1 VYWTISRDSI
11 YQTVQGEIVKLILLM
26 IWKEFLH
33 LRNDKMSIK
42 LMIFPVIA
50 QALIMGYALT
60 TEVKHTPVT
69 VFDNSRSLSSR
80 SLISSIRTNELFNF
94 KTQSYSYNE
103 VRERIDRGDV
113 RIGMIIPKD
122 FEADL
127 KNGTGANIQL
137 VIDGQDANSSNVSS
151 GYLNAVISQW
161 GSTYLKK
168 QAAMMGKDIDVLIP
182 VKVNP
187 VILFNPTLKS
197 TWYMVPALVVLLITM
212 VTSLLTGLSIVREKE
227 KGTLEQLMV
236 TPVKPIHLIFGKTI
250 PYLLIGFVEL
260 CIFIGFVLLWFGIPF
275 KGSFFVLLLFAAVYM
290 MSSLGIGIL
299 TSTIARTSQQVLFLI
314 WFVLIF
320 FILLSGFFIP
330 VENMPI
336 WVQNVTAINPVKYFM
351 FAVRE
356 LCLKGTS
363 LNDMLPQLY
372 NLAIIGAVVFFA
384 SVLFFHRS
392 AS

>member
-1 VYWTISRDSI
+1 M
-11 YQTVQGEIVKLILLM
+11 KLIILM

-33 LRNDKMSIK
+33 LRNDKLSIK

-50 QALIMGYALT
+50 QVFIMGYALT

-69 VFDNSRSLSSR
+69 VLDNSQSHSSR
-80 SLISSIRTNELFNF
+80 SLISSIRANELFDF
-94 KTQSYSYNE
+94 RPESSSFNE
-103 VRERIDRGDV
+103 VRDRIDRGDV
-113 RIGMIIPKD
+113 RLGMIVPND
-122 FEADL
+122 FENDL
-127 KNGTGANIQL
+127 KNGTGANIQI
-137 VIDGQDANSSNVSS
+137 VVDGQDANSSNVSS
-151 GYLNAVISQW
+151 GYLNAIISQW
-161 GSTYLKK
+161 GSAYLKK
-168 QAAMMGKDIDVLIP
+168 QAELMGKNIDVLIP

-187 VILFNPTLKS
+187 VILFNPLLKS
-197 TWYMVPALVVLLITM
+197 SWYMVPALVVLLITM
-212 VTSLLTGLSIVREKE
+212 VTSLLTGLSIVKEKE

-236 TPVKPIHLIFGKTI
+236 TPVKPIHLILGKTI

-260 CIFIGFVLLWFGIPF
+260 CIFIIFVLLWFGIPF
-275 KGSFFVLLLFAAVYM
+275 KGSYFVLLLFAAVYM

-299 TSTIARTSQQVLFLI
+299 TSTIARTPQQVLFLI

-330 VENMPI
+330 VENMPQ
-336 WVQNVTAINPVKYFM
+336 WVQNITIVNPVKFFM

-372 NLAIIGAVVFFA
+372 NLAIIGVVVFLA
-384 SVLFFHRS
+384 SVLVFHRR

>member
-1 VYWTISRDSI
+1 M
-11 YQTVQGEIVKLILLM
+11 KLILLM

-60 TEVKHTPVT
+60 TEVKHTSVT
-69 VFDNSRSLSSR
+69 VYDNSRTPTSR
-80 SLISSIRTNELFNF
+80 SLIASIRSNELFNF
-94 KTQSYSYNE
+94 KTQSTSYDE
-103 VRERIDRGDV
+103 VRDRIDKGDV
-113 RIGMIIPKD
+113 RIGLIIPKD

-137 VIDGQDANSSNVSS
+137 VIDGQDANSSNVAS
-151 GYLNAVISQW
+151 GYLNAVINQW

-168 QAAMMGKDIDVLIP
+168 KAEMMGMDIDVIIP

-187 VILFNPTLKS
+187 VILFNPMLKS

-250 PYLLIGFVEL
+250 PYLFIGFAEL
-260 CIFIGFVLLWFGIPF
+260 FIFIVFVLLWFGIPF

-299 TSTIARTSQQVLFLI
+299 TSTVARTPQQVLFLI

-330 VENMPI
+330 VENMPL

-363 LNDMLPQLY
+363 LNDMLPQLC
-372 NLAIIGAVVFFA
+372 NLAIIGVVVFFA
-384 SVLFFHRS
+384 SILFFNRRES
-392 AS
+392 

>member
-1 VYWTISRDSI
+1 M
-11 YQTVQGEIVKLILLM
+11 KLIILM

-33 LRNDKMSIK
+33 LKNDKLSIK

-50 QALIMGYALT
+50 QVFIMGYALT

-69 VFDNSRSLSSR
+69 VLDNSQSLSSR
-80 SLISSIRTNELFNF
+80 SLISSIRANELFDF
-94 KTQSYSYNE
+94 RPESSSFNE
-103 VRERIDRGDV
+103 VRDRIDRGDV
-113 RIGMIIPKD
+113 RLGMIIPND
-122 FEADL
+122 FENDL
-127 KNGTGANIQL
+127 KNGTGANIQI
-137 VIDGQDANSSNVSS
+137 VVDGQDANSSNVSS
-151 GYLNAVISQW
+151 GYLNAIISQW
-161 GSTYLKK
+161 GSAYLKK
-168 QAAMMGKDIDVLIP
+168 QAELMGKNIDVLIP

-187 VILFNPTLKS
+187 VILFNPLLKS
-197 TWYMVPALVVLLITM
+197 SWYMVPALVVLLITM
-212 VTSLLTGLSIVREKE
+212 VTSLLTGLSIVKEKE

-236 TPVKPIHLIFGKTI
+236 TPVKPIHLILGKTI

-260 CIFIGFVLLWFGIPF
+260 CIFIIFVLLWFGIPF
-275 KGSFFVLLLFAAVYM
+275 KGSYFVLLLFAAVYM

-299 TSTIARTSQQVLFLI
+299 TSTIARTPQQVLFLI

-330 VENMPI
+330 VENMPQ
-336 WVQNVTAINPVKYFM
+336 WVQNITIVNPVKFFM

-372 NLAIIGAVVFFA
+372 NLAIIGVVVFLA
-384 SVLFFHRS
+384 SVLVFHRR

>member
-1 VYWTISRDSI
+1 M
-11 YQTVQGEIVKLILLM
+11 KLIILM

-33 LRNDKMSIK
+33 LRNDKLSIK

-50 QALIMGYALT
+50 QVFIMGYALT
-60 TEVKHTPVT
+60 TDVKHTPVT
-69 VFDNSRSLSSR
+69 VLDNSQSLSSR
-80 SLISSIRTNELFNF
+80 SLISSIRANELFDF
-94 KTQSYSYNE
+94 KPESSSFNE
-103 VRERIDRGDV
+103 VRDRIDRGDV
-113 RIGMIIPKD
+113 RLGMIIPKN
-122 FEADL
+122 FENDL
-127 KNGTGANIQL
+127 KNGTGANIQI

-151 GYLNAVISQW
+151 GYLNAIVNLW

-168 QAAMMGKDIDVLIP
+168 QAELMGKDIDVLIP

-187 VILFNPTLKS
+187 VILFNPLLKS
-197 TWYMVPALVVLLITM
+197 SWYMVPALVVLLITM
-212 VTSLLTGLSIVREKE
+212 VTSLLTGLSIVKEKE

-236 TPVKPIHLIFGKTI
+236 TPVKPIHLILGKTI

-260 CIFIGFVLLWFGIPF
+260 CIFIVLVLLWFGIPF
-275 KGSFFVLLLFAAVYM
+275 KGSFFVLLLFAAIYM

-299 TSTIARTSQQVLFLI
+299 TSTIARTPQQVLFLI

-330 VENMPI
+330 VENMPQ
-336 WVQNVTAINPVKYFM
+336 WVQNITIINPVKFFM

-372 NLAIIGAVVFFA
+372 NLAIIGIVVFFA
-384 SVLFFHRS
+384 SVLSFHRRVS
-392 AS
+392 

>member
-1 VYWTISRDSI
+1 M
-11 YQTVQGEIVKLILLM
+11 KLIILM

-33 LRNDKMSIK
+33 LKNDKLSIK

-50 QALIMGYALT
+50 QVFIMGYALT

-69 VFDNSRSLSSR
+69 VLDNSQSLSSR
-80 SLISSIRTNELFNF
+80 SLISSIRANELFDF
-94 KTQSYSYNE
+94 RPESSSFNE
-103 VRERIDRGDV
+103 VRDRIDRGDV
-113 RIGMIIPKD
+113 RLGMIVPND
-122 FEADL
+122 FENDL
-127 KNGTGANIQL
+127 KNGTGANIQI
-137 VIDGQDANSSNVSS
+137 VVDGQDANSSNVSS
-151 GYLNAVISQW
+151 GYLNAIISQW
-161 GSTYLKK
+161 GSAYLKK
-168 QAAMMGKDIDVLIP
+168 QAELMGKNIDVLIP

-187 VILFNPTLKS
+187 VILFNPLLKS
-197 TWYMVPALVVLLITM
+197 SWYMVPALVVLLITM
-212 VTSLLTGLSIVREKE
+212 VTSLLTGLSIVKEKE

-236 TPVKPIHLIFGKTI
+236 TPVKPIHLILGKTI

-260 CIFIGFVLLWFGIPF
+260 CIFIIFVLLWFGIPF
-275 KGSFFVLLLFAAVYM
+275 KGSYFVLLLFAAVYM

-299 TSTIARTSQQVLFLI
+299 TSTIARTPQQVLFLI

-330 VENMPI
+330 VENMPQ
-336 WVQNVTAINPVKYFM
+336 WVQNITIVNPVKFFM

-372 NLAIIGAVVFFA
+372 NLAIIGVVVFLA
-384 SVLFFHRS
+384 SVLVFHRR

>member
-1 VYWTISRDSI
+1 
-11 YQTVQGEIVKLILLM
+11 
-26 IWKEFLH
+26 
-33 LRNDKMSIK
+33 MSIK

-69 VFDNSRSLSSR
+69 VYDNSRTLSSR
-80 SLISSIRTNELFNF
+80 SLITSISNNELFNF
-94 KTQSYSYNE
+94 RAQSSSYDE

-113 RIGMIIPKD
+113 RLGMIIPKD
-122 FEADL
+122 FETDL
-127 KNGTGANIQL
+127 KNGAGANIQL
-137 VIDGQDANSSNVSS
+137 LIDGQDANSSNVSS

-161 GSTYLKK
+161 GSAYLKK
-168 QAAMMGKDIDVLIP
+168 QAELMGKDIDVLIP

-187 VILFNPTLKS
+187 VILFNPMLKS

-212 VTSLLTGLSIVREKE
+212 ITSLLTGLSIVKEKE

-236 TPVKPIHLIFGKTI
+236 TPVKPIHLIFGKTV
-250 PYLLIGFVEL
+250 PYLLIGFIEL
-260 CIFIGFVLLWFGIPF
+260 CIFIVFVLLWFGIPF

-299 TSTIARTSQQVLFLI
+299 TSTIARTPQQVLFLI

-330 VENMPI
+330 VENMPQ
-336 WVQNVTAINPVKYFM
+336 WVQDVTTINPVKYFM
-351 FAVRE
+351 IAVRE

-372 NLAIIGAVVFFA
+372 NLATIGVVVFLA
-384 SVLFFHRS
+384 SVLFFHRR

>member
-1 VYWTISRDSI
+1 M
-11 YQTVQGEIVKLILLM
+11 KLIPLM

-69 VFDNSRSLSSR
+69 VFDNSRTLSSR
-80 SLISSIRTNELFNF
+80 SLIMSIKSNELFNF
-94 KTQSYSYNE
+94 RAQSFSYDE

-113 RIGMIIPKD
+113 RLGMIIPKD
-122 FEADL
+122 FENDL

-137 VIDGQDANSSNVSS
+137 LIDGQDANSSNVAS
-151 GYLNAVISQW
+151 GYLNAIINQW

-168 QAAMMGKDIDVLIP
+168 QAELMGKDIDVLIP

-187 VILFNPTLKS
+187 VILFNPMLKS

-212 VTSLLTGLSIVREKE
+212 VTSLLTGLSIVKEKE

-250 PYLLIGFVEL
+250 PYLIIGFAEL
-260 CIFIGFVLLWFGIPF
+260 CIFIVFVLLWFGIPF
-275 KGSFFVLLLFAAVYM
+275 KGSFVVLLLFAAVYM

-299 TSTIARTSQQVLFLI
+299 TSTIARTPQQVLFLI

-330 VENMPI
+330 VENMPL
-336 WVQNVTAINPVKYFM
+336 WVQNVTTINPVKYFM

-372 NLAIIGAVVFFA
+372 NLATIGVVVFLA
-384 SVLFFHRS
+384 SVLFFHRR

>member
-1 VYWTISRDSI
+1 M
-11 YQTVQGEIVKLILLM
+11 KLILLM

-60 TEVKHTPVT
+60 TEVKHTSVT
-69 VFDNSRSLSSR
+69 VYDNSRTPTSR
-80 SLISSIRTNELFNF
+80 SLIASIRSNELFNF
-94 KTQSYSYNE
+94 KTQSTSYDE
-103 VRERIDRGDV
+103 VRDRIDKGDV
-113 RIGMIIPKD
+113 RIGLIIPKD

-137 VIDGQDANSSNVSS
+137 VIDGQDANSSNVAS
-151 GYLNAVISQW
+151 GYLNAVINQW

-168 QAAMMGKDIDVLIP
+168 KAEMMGMDIDVIIP

-187 VILFNPTLKS
+187 VILFNPMLKS

-250 PYLLIGFVEL
+250 PYLFIGFAEL
-260 CIFIGFVLLWFGIPF
+260 FIFIVFVLLWFGIPF

-299 TSTIARTSQQVLFLI
+299 TSTVARTPQQVLFLI

-330 VENMPI
+330 VENMPL

-363 LNDMLPQLY
+363 LNDMLPQLC
-372 NLAIIGAVVFFA
+372 NLAIIGVVVFFA
-384 SVLFFHRS
+384 SILFFNRR